1 MALGPSFPCD
11 GIVLR
16 ADPPAPLCLGFAGG
30 PGSGPPTVAFPRA
43 STTSHAA
50 GCLCAVSGQP
60 RSCRS
65 GSRDDGPHR
74 PLSWA
79 HTYRLPRTRPPRKLR
94 ARETEADAVLI
105 LKQLLTWHRRLDR
118 VTVGGGQGFSGPG
131 CCRRVQE

>member
-50 GCLCAVSGQP
+50 GCLCTVSGQP

-65 GSRDDGPHR
+65 GSKDDGPH
-74 PLSWA
+74 W
-79 HTYRLPRTRPPRKLR
+79 PPRKLR

-118 VTVGGGQGFSGPG
+118 VTVGGAGLLRTWVPQTRPG
-131 CCRRVQE
+131 VTPTQP